1 MTDDVK
7 QTIALLGDIMMTR
20 SVSVFREPEYLKMRD
35 MLNAADAVFANFESC
50 VHPYLDDPHQQ
61 RNEGGSYVTTEPHLL
76 HDLKWLG
83 VNMVAAGS
91 GHADDYG
98 VKGMFDTMRY
108 LDEAGIVHAGIGR
121 HLAEARAPAYLET
134 ATGRIA
140 LVATTGQYK
149 GSSRAGDQRYD
160 TLGHPGV
167 NGFRHKQIYEVD
179 AATLGELREIGQ
191 RIGWEMEVERRRSQ
205 GDPGTGKSNA
215 DSYNFLG
222 KTFRLGNRFAIKT
235 EPNALDL
242 RENVRQVKH
251 ARKMADRVIA
261 SFHGHEQG
269 GETLMTAKRR
279 TDVEDIADYTLE
291 YGRRCIEAGADI
303 FVAHGPQA
311 PMAVE
316 VYQGK
321 ALLHGVGTFIFQIE
335 LMKYLPAEAYE
346 RYGLEERA
354 TPADFIETRYQNG
367 TRGHA
372 GDPLQWEQAF
382 AVCDFVGE
390 RLTEIRIHPI
400 DLGHKRP
407 RTQRGRPVPAQGETA
422 RRILERIKRLSAKY
436 GTKVEIR
443 DGIGVVK
450 VG

>member
-1 MTDDVK
+1 MTDGTK
-7 QTIALLGDIMMTR
+7 QTIALLGDIMLTR
-20 SVSVFREPEYLKMRD
+20 SISVFREPEYLAMRD

-50 VHPYLDDPHQQ
+50 AHPYLDDPHQQ
-61 RNEGGSYVTTEPHLL
+61 RNEGGSYVTTEPALL
-76 HDLKWLG
+76 KDLRWLG

-98 VKGMFDTMRY
+98 VKGIFDTMRY
-108 LDEAGIVHAGIGR
+108 LDEAGIVHAGSGR

-140 LVATTGQYK
+140 LLAATGQFR
-149 GSSRAGDQRYD
+149 GSARAGDQRYD

-179 AATLGELREIGQ
+179 SETLAQLREIGR
-191 RIGWEMEVERRRSQ
+191 RIGWEAEVERRRNQ
-205 GDPGTGKSNA
+205 GDAGTGRA
-215 DSYNFLG
+215 TDSYYFLG
-222 KTFRLGNRFAIKT
+222 KTFRLGNKFAIKT
-235 EPNALDL
+235 EPNPVDL
-242 RENVRQVKH
+242 KENLRQVKH

-269 GETLMTAKRR
+269 GDTLFTARR
-279 TDVEDIADYTLE
+279 RSEIEDIADYTLE

-303 FVAHGPQA
+303 FVAHGPQS

-316 VYQGK
+316 VYNGK

-335 LMKYLPAEAYE
+335 LMKFMPAEAYE
-346 RYGLEERA
+346 RYGLDERA
-354 TPADFIETRYQNG
+354 TPSDFIEARYQGG
-367 TRGHA
+367 TKGHA

-390 RLTEIRIHPI
+390 RLAEIRIHPI
-400 DLGHKRP
+400 DLGHQRP
-407 RTQRGRPVPAQGETA
+407 RSQRGRPLPAQGETA
-422 RRILERIKRLSAKY
+422 DRILKRIQRLSAKY
-436 GTKVEIR
+436 GTELEIR
-443 DGIGVVK
+443 NGIGVVK
-450 VG
+450 VS